1 MAKKTQYFEHE
12 SLQDR
17 DAVVNYLHALANAV
31 KTGEILLSDGDEKQ
45 IMQPS
50 DLTLMSLKAS
60 STKKS
65 QSLRIK
71 LTWNKQT
78 DEEPDNEPLFIKAK
92 KAKKPKKS

>member
-1 MAKKTQYFEHE
+1 MAKKNQYFEHE

-17 DAVVNYLHALANAV
+17 DAVVDYLEALAAAI
-31 KTGEILLSDGDEKQ
+31 KKGEILLSDGDDKQ
-45 IMQPS
+45 LLQPS
-50 DLTLMSLKAS
+50 ELTLMSLKAS

-71 LTWNKQT
+71 LTWNNKT

-92 KAKKPKKS
+92 KPKKSK

>member
-17 DAVVNYLHALANAV
+17 DAVVDYLEALAKAV

-60 STKKS
+60 NTKKN

-92 KAKKPKKS
+92 KPKKS